1 VRETPLDGTEREN
14 AMSDTYTDDFDYDD
28 EHNGP
33 APAREHAKKLAKQ
46 LADLQKQLDAT
57 KAENA
62 TLSGQVKKSSL
73 ASLLKAAGVPE
84 KFAARADK
92 DGAEATEDGVKA
104 WIDENKDFYNFGPAT
119 PVVEVQEPDG
129 EPNVSPEMRDA
140 LAASRALDSAG
151 VTPSDVNI
159 TDRIQSISATTEE
172 QLLEEMRALGVQI
185 G

>member
-1 VRETPLDGTEREN
+1 
-14 AMSDTYTDDFDYDD
+14 MSDNYYDD
-28 EHNGP
+28 DNDQKDGP
-33 APAREHAKKLAKQ
+33 KALRDLVDK
-46 LADLQKQLDAT
+46 LQKQVKDQE
-57 KAENA
+57 KALEAERAEKA
-62 TLSGQVKKSSL
+62 TLSAQVKKSSL

>member
-1 VRETPLDGTEREN
+1 
-14 AMSDTYTDDFDYDD
+14 MSDNYDYDD
-28 EHNGP
+28 DQSNGP
-33 APAREHAKKLAKQ
+33 KALRDLVEK
-46 LADLQKQLDAT
+46 LQKQVKDQE
-57 KAENA
+57 KALEAERAEKA
-62 TLSGQVKKSSL
+62 TLSAQVKKSSL

-119 PVVEVQEPDG
+119 PVVEVAEPDG
-129 EPNVSPEMRDA
+129 EPNVSPEMAAA
-140 LAASRALDSAG
+140 LNASRALDSSG

-159 TDRIQSISATTEE
+159 ADRIQSISDNVTEE
-172 QLLEEMRALGVQI
+172 QLLQELRALGVQI